1 MIFENVGKS
10 LDFSSVGC
18 IIIMKTISIYFFVLG
33 LAWGFFPNTVRYAF
47 NKNGILVST
56 SQNVAS
62 QSIFCAAADDS
73 IFMGFGSKYLEE
85 KRNDVSLSRESD
97 DVMAGSQTDPRDLNA
112 GTIPVPE
119 LPAPSANSN
128 TDDTYILKVDGPS
141 VAMSE
146 LGPII
151 VNTDGTLRRIE
162 NWAQLT
168 KAEQASTFRM
178 VARRNKKRLE
188 ALKALQA
195 EEEELQA
202 VERAVRGDGE
212 AGGAEEQLRGLQEK
226 EGINRSSEL

>member
-1 MIFENVGKS
+1 
-10 LDFSSVGC
+10 
-18 IIIMKTISIYFFVLG
+18 
-33 LAWGFFPNTVRYAF
+33 
-47 NKNGILVST
+47 
-56 SQNVAS
+56 
-62 QSIFCAAADDS
+62 
-73 IFMGFGSKYLEE
+73 
-85 KRNDVSLSRESD
+85 
-97 DVMAGSQTDPRDLNA
+97 
-112 GTIPVPE
+112 
-119 LPAPSANSN
+119 
-128 TDDTYILKVDGPS
+128 
-141 VAMSE
+141 MSE